1 MQNLPKNLRTRIAP
15 TPSGFLHI
23 GNAFSFILT
32 WLIARKTKGHLH
44 LRIDDSDS
52 SRTRLEYL
60 EDIFENLNWL
70 GLDYDSGAKNLTDFQ
85 QNYSQKDQLFFYE
98 IFLNELIEKNQ
109 IYACDCSRSKIKK
122 NSLSGKYLGFCRDR
136 NLDFNSK
143 NVAWRIRIPTQKW
156 ISFSEFLDI
165 ENPTKKV
172 LLSEITD
179 DFVVRRKD
187 KIPAYQIISL
197 AEDTKENINFVVR
210 GKDLEDSTVR
220 QLFLAE
226 TLNLPH
232 FQKALFWHHPLI
244 LDQKNEKLAKSKG
257 AISLQEMRKKGQNPS
272 KIYQLVAQFLGIC
285 VSENVTLS
293 ELLEKF
299 NLSENKAHFTGNF
312 HLSNG

>member
-52 SRTRLEYL
+52 TRTRLEYL

-85 QNYSQKDQLFFYE
+85 QNYSQKDQFLFYQK
-98 IFLNELIEKNQ
+98 FLNELIKKNQ
-109 IYACDCSRSKIKK
+109 IYACNCSRSKIKK
-122 NSLSGKYLGFCRDR
+122 SSLSGKYLGFCQNR
-136 NLDFNSK
+136 NLDFNSE

-156 ISFSEFLDI
+156 ISVSELFEI
-165 ENPTKKV
+165 GNPTKKV

-197 AEDTKENINFVVR
+197 AEDMKENINFVVR
-210 GKDLEDSTVR
+210 GKDLEDSTIR

-257 AISLQEMRKKGQNPS
+257 AVSLQQMQKKGQNS
-272 KIYQLVAQFLGIC
+272 SEIYQLVAKYLGIS

-299 NLSENKAHFTGNF
+299 NLSESEAHFMEKF
-312 HLSNG
+312 HLIK